1 MHKIK
6 HLAIIMDGNRR
17 WAKDHGLPSIEGH
30 RRGYNKLKEVGEWA
44 LNRGVKYFTVYAFS
58 TENWNRSKKEV
69 DYLMK
74 LLQEALTK
82 ELSYFMKKNIRL
94 KVIGS
99 RERLS
104 EDLKKAIDAAEKE
117 TLNNSRGTLSLA
129 INYGGRLELIE
140 AVKKIVKK
148 GIKPEEVTEEMI
160 SENIYTEGI
169 PNPDLVIRTSGEH
182 RLSGFLTWQT
192 VYSELYF
199 IKKHWPA
206 FTEKDLEVAFEEFE
220 SRQRRYGK

>member
-44 LNRGVKYFTVYAFS
+44 LDRGVKYFTVYAFS

-82 ELSYFMKKNIRL
+82 ELPYFMKKNIRL

-104 EDLKKAIDAAEKE
+104 EDLKKAINKAEKE
-117 TLNNSRGTLSLA
+117 TANNSRGTLSLA

-140 AVKKIVKK
+140 AVKKIIKK
-148 GIKPEEVTEEMI
+148 GVKPEAVTEEMI